1 MLAGRFALP
10 SWRKD
15 VQTVALRGS
24 KSRNK
29 VSVGEPAEGS
39 LKVWFRASG
48 ADRMLWQTKSGRSG
62 CFVETKAGVVPW
74 LGSQPRSLPRAQ
86 DLSVLGCKPLTPRV
100 DLFWSQ
106 GRSFGCP
113 ARGWHPATGFQ
124 RVLASPAGFVCVP
137 SPGLEYT

>member
-1 MLAGRFALP
+1 LLAGRFALP

-48 ADRMLWQTKSGRSG
+48 ADRMLCWQTKSGRRRVFRRNQGWRGALARQS
-62 CFVETKAGVVPW
+62 TP
-74 LGSQPRSLPRAQ
+74 
-86 DLSVLGCKPLTPRV
+86 LS
-100 DLFWSQ
+100 S
-106 GRSFGCP
+106 
-113 ARGWHPATGFQ
+113 
-124 RVLASPAGFVCVP
+124 
-137 SPGLEYT
+137 

>member
-39 LKVWFRASG
+39 LKVLVASQLKCLNNSGVVFPFTRKFEPWTRGLSALGRASC
-48 ADRMLWQTKSGRSG
+48 L
-62 CFVETKAGVVPW
+62 
-74 LGSQPRSLPRAQ
+74 
-86 DLSVLGCKPLTPRV
+86 
-100 DLFWSQ
+100 
-106 GRSFGCP
+106 P
-113 ARGWHPATGFQ
+113 ARDWFGRGTWRMAACEPTGA
-124 RVLASPAGFVCVP
+124 VVGSKSLTGEAGFCAP
-137 SPGLEYT
+137 FFPFPGLKASTMKIVFLHNFHSLRMKT